1 MILNLNLQL
10 FAEDLGGEGSLAT
23 DTGAEAPETSAVEGA
38 EQATPESVEEAKPT
52 FDDLIKGDYKKDY
65 DKAVKSA
72 INKRFRN
79 QANLQKQLDAQA
91 PILEMLSNKYG
102 VAMTDKGFDVDAIQR
117 KLDEDNAMYEQ
128 EAFERGIDVDTLK
141 QIKRLERQN
150 AMQQR
155 QIQDAQR
162 REGFERLVQQANA
175 AKEIYPDFDL
185 DTEMMDE
192 GFGRLIANG
201 IDAKTAYEVVHM
213 NDIMTSG
220 MQYAVQHTKE
230 NISRDIQSGKRPQE
244 NGTSSNASSS
254 VGSVDVSK
262 LSLEQIREYA
272 QRAANGEKITF
283 A

>member
-1 MILNLNLQL
+1 MILDLNLQF
-10 FAEDLGGEGSLAT
+10 FADELGGEGSLAT

-38 EQATPESVEEAKPT
+38 EQATPESVEETKPT

-128 EAFERGIDVDTLK
+128 EAFDKGIDVDTLK
-141 QIKRLERQN
+141 QMKQLERQI
-150 AMQQR
+150 AIQQR
-155 QIQDAQR
+155 QLQEAER
-162 REGFERLVQQANA
+162 REGFERLVQQANE
-175 AKEIYPDFDL
+175 AKKIYPDFDL

-272 QRAANGEKITF
+272 RRAANGEKITF

>member
-1 MILNLNLQL
+1 MILDLNLQL
-10 FAEDLGGEGSLAT
+10 FADELGGESSIAT

-38 EQATPESVEEAKPT
+38 EQATPESVEETKPT

-102 VAMTDKGFDVDAIQR
+102 VAVTDKGFDVDAIQR

-141 QIKRLERQN
+141 QIKQLERQN
-150 AMQQR
+150 AIQQR
-155 QIQDAQR
+155 QLQEAQR
-162 REGFERLVQQANA
+162 KEGFERLVQQANE
-175 AKEIYPDFDL
+175 AKKIYPDFDL

-220 MQYAVQHTKE
+220 MQYAVQRTKE

>member
-1 MILNLNLQL
+1 MILNLQF
-10 FAEDLGGEGSLAT
+10 FAEEGGDSQLAT
-23 DTGAEAPETSAVEGA
+23 DTGAEVTDAGA
-38 EQATPESVEEAKPT
+38 AEVTEQATPESVEETKPT

-102 VAMTDKGFDVDAIQR
+102 VAETDKGFDVDAIQR

-128 EAFERGIDVDTLK
+128 EAFDKGIDVDTLK
-141 QIKRLERQN
+141 QMKQLERQI
-150 AMQQR
+150 AIQQR
-155 QIQDAQR
+155 QLQEAER

-262 LSLEQIREYA
+262 LSLKQIREYA